1 MTRQMRS
8 KPGRIFRRV
17 HALRAAV
24 LALLLLAGPAL
35 AEDGDLKIGMVD
47 LEQALNA
54 TDEGKAAREEMARK
68 RREAEQQLQPMI
80 DQYNELKEEIKGKRY
95 VLSDEALF
103 GKNADLLELQNK
115 IDNKM
120 KELEGQ
126 LKIDQG
132 RLEAPLVQKLKE
144 IIEEIG
150 KEDGFSLI
158 LSRGQPVLYSREAL
172 DITDAVIERFNKR
185 S

>member
-1 MTRQMRS
+1 MSRETRMW
-8 KPGRIFRRV
+8 
-17 HALRAAV
+17 AA
-24 LALLLLAGPAL
+24 AAL
-35 AEDGDLKIGMVD
+35 AALVLLGGMGAQDEGMRVGVVD

-68 RREAEQQLQPMI
+68 RREAEQQIQPMI
-80 DQYNELKEEIKGKRY
+80 DQFNELKEEIKSKRY

-132 RLEAPLVQKLKE
+132 RLEAPLVGKLKE
-144 IIEEIG
+144 IIEDIG
-150 KEDGFSLI
+150 KEDGFTLI
-158 LSRGQPVLYSREAL
+158 LSRGAPVLYNREAL
-172 DITDAVIERFNKR
+172 DITDLVIERFNKKK

>member
-1 MTRQMRS
+1 MI
-8 KPGRIFRRV
+8 RIGTFA
-17 HALRAAV
+17 ALACS
-24 LALLLLAGPAL
+24 LLLLLAAAGVKAQDAL
-35 AEDGDLKIGMVD
+35 KVGVVD

-54 TDEGKAAREEMARK
+54 TDEGKAAREEMSRK

-80 DQYNELKEEIKGKRY
+80 DQFNELKDEIKNKRY

-103 GKNADLLELQNK
+103 SKNADLLELQNK

-150 KEDGFSLI
+150 KEEGFTLI
-158 LSRGQPVLYSREAL
+158 LSRGAPLLYNREAL
-172 DITDAVIERFNKR
+172 DITDLVIERFNKR
-185 S
+185 KS

>member
-1 MTRQMRS
+1 MQ
-8 KPGRIFRRV
+8 RIRN
-17 HALRAAV
+17 ALPVVGLAFV
-24 LALLLLAGPAL
+24 LALLMGAQD
-35 AEDGDLKIGMVD
+35 EGMKVGVVD

-80 DQYNELKEEIKGKRY
+80 DQYNELKDEIKNKRY

-103 GKNADLLELQNK
+103 SRNADLLELQNK

-150 KEDGFSLI
+150 KEEGFTLI
-158 LSRGQPVLYSREAL
+158 LSRGAPLLYNREAL
-172 DITDAVIERFNKR
+172 DITDLVIERFNKKK